1 MNDVSRR
8 QFLSVVGRG
17 LAFAA
22 GSAFLSE
29 PMASVVGTFDNAYF
43 DKIRRFHENHDTDIH
58 LGDAELKLLKGVA
71 AHLRRVQNT
80 VGYGN
85 FGIVGFDQMVRVG
98 RQYSRVDRFERR
110 ELEFLERIFYEDASR
125 LGFFGSKVLYRLTDE
140 IPKREV
146 VKIPRTGQFLY
157 RGESLETY
165 ERIKSAIGEEVVLT
179 SGVRG
184 VVKQMYLFLNK
195 AVRTGGNLSRASRSL
210 APPGYSF
217 HGVGDF
223 DVGKRGFGR
232 ANFTERF
239 AKTDVYRRLV
249 DMGFATLRYPE
260 GNLLGVRYEPWHIK
274 VV

>member
-8 QFLSVVGRG
+8 QFLSVAGRG
-17 LAFAA
+17 LVFAA
-22 GSAFLSE
+22 GSVFLAE
-29 PMASVVGTFDNAYF
+29 PMAAVVGRFDSGYF
-43 DKIRRFHENHDTDIH
+43 DKIRRFHQNHDTDIH
-58 LGDAELKLLKGVA
+58 LDEPDVELLKRVA

-165 ERIKSAIGEEVVLT
+165 QRIKSAVGEDVILT

-249 DMGFATLRYPE
+249 DLGFATLRYPE

>member
-1 MNDVSRR
+1 MSEVSRR

-17 LAFAA
+17 LACAA
-22 GSAFLSE
+22 GSVFLPES
-29 PMASVVGTFDNAYF
+29 MAAVVTSFDSGYF
-43 DKIRRFHENHDTDIH
+43 DRIRRFSDDHATDVH
-58 LGDAELKLLKGVA
+58 LEEAEIALLKRVA
-71 AHLRRVQNT
+71 ARIRRVQNT

-98 RQYSRVDRFERR
+98 KRYSRVERFDDK
-110 ELEFLERIFYEDASR
+110 ELQFLERIFYEDANR
-125 LGFFGSKVLYRLTDE
+125 LGFYGTKVLYRLTDE
-140 IPKREV
+140 IPNKAV
-146 VKIPRTGQFLY
+146 VKVPRTGQFLY
-157 RGESLETY
+157 KGESLETY
-165 ERIKSAIGEEVVLT
+165 EQIKAAIGDDVVLT

-232 ANFTERF
+232 ANFTARF
-239 AKTDVYRRLV
+239 AETEVYRDLLDR
-249 DMGFATLRYPE
+249 GFATLRYPQD
-260 GNLLGVRYEPWHIK
+260 NLLGVRYEPWHIK

>member
-1 MNDVSRR
+1 MSEVSRR

-17 LAFAA
+17 LACAA
-22 GSAFLSE
+22 GSAFLPES
-29 PMASVVGTFDNAYF
+29 MAAVVTSFDSGYF
-43 DKIRRFHENHDTDIH
+43 DRIRRFSDNHATDIH
-58 LGDAELKLLKGVA
+58 LDEAEIALLKRVA
-71 AHLRRVQNT
+71 ARIRRVQNT

-98 RQYSRVDRFERR
+98 KRYSRVERFDDQ
-110 ELEFLERIFYEDASR
+110 ELQFLERIFYEDASR
-125 LGFFGSKVLYRLTDE
+125 LGFYGTKVLYRLTDE
-140 IPKREV
+140 IPNKAV
-146 VKIPRTGQFLY
+146 VKVPRTGQFLY
-157 RGESLETY
+157 KGESLETY
-165 ERIKSAIGEEVVLT
+165 ERIKAAIGDDVVLT

-195 AVRTGGNLSRASRSL
+195 AVRTEGNLSRASRSL

-239 AKTDVYRRLV
+239 AKTDVYRCLV
-249 DMGFATLRYPE
+249 DRGFATLRYPQ